1 MPHIALQI
9 SGHPDTELT
18 RRAVAAVGELTQ
30 RVLRKEAGVIATTVT
45 YIPREQWFI
54 AANRCRSMPRAATRS
69 SSTSA

>member
-1 MPHIALQI
+1 MPHVALQI

-30 RVLRKEAGVIATTVT
+30 RVLGKEAGVIATTVT
-45 YIPREQWFI
+45 YIPRDNGSL
-54 AANRCRSMPRAATRS
+54 AANRCRSTPRAATRS